1 MKWILIKDLHINT
14 DHVQSFFRLGGSL
27 VINFAGEERPIIW
40 KDPDKKLYT
49 KMCHLLG
56 VRPAEEDPNG
66 EE

>member
-14 DHVQSFFRLGGSL
+14 DHVQTFCWWAGDL
-27 VINFAGEERPIIW
+27 VVGLAGESDPIVW
-40 KDPDKKLYT
+40 EDPDKKLYT

-66 EE
+66 